1 MSDNNVDWRFDDSMS
16 PFSKFCKSDYAG
28 SYVEKTDK
36 SLVAYD

>member
-1 MSDNNVDWRFDDSMS
+1 MSTDISMTIHCMS